1 MMEKK
6 GTILSG
12 MRPTGKLHLGHLI
25 GVLDNWNKLQDEYN
39 CIFEVADWHALTTKY
54 DQTEGLQTNIR
65 EQVIDWISAGIDPDK
80 SIIFVQSHVP
90 EIAELHLLLSM
101 IVSVSR
107 LERNPTYKEQV
118 QELGVKDSI
127 PFGLLEYPVLQAAD
141 ILAFKGTAVP
151 VGEDQLP
158 HIEITREIARR
169 FNYLYDEV
177 FVEPEAKLGKVTKLL
192 GLDGRKMSKSYG
204 NAIYLS
210 DKKEEIE
217 GKVKSMVTDPQRI
230 RLKDPGNPEVCSVY
244 SYHKI
249 FSKGRVDEVAKGCK
263 NASLGCMDCKA
274 ILTESIVD
282 YMTDIHQRRAEL
294 EENPELVDQILADG
308 AQKARKIAKETLE
321 EVRSAMNLKWE

>member
-1 MMEKK
+1 MSKK

-25 GVLDNWNKLQDEYN
+25 GVLDNWKQLQDEYN

-54 DQTEGLQTNIR
+54 EDTTQLQDNIR
-65 EQVIDWISAGIDPDK
+65 GQVIDWIAAGIDPER

-90 EIAELHLLLSM
+90 EIAELNLLLSM

-141 ILAFKGTAVP
+141 ILVFKGTTVP

-158 HIEITREIARR
+158 HIEITRELARR
-169 FNYLYDEV
+169 FNHLYGET
-177 FVEPEAKLGKVTKLL
+177 FPEPEAKLGEVTKLL

-204 NAIYLS
+204 NSIYLADS
-210 DKKEEIE
+210 PEEIAR
-217 GKVKSMVTDPQRI
+217 KVKSMVTDPQRI

-244 SYHKI
+244 SYHKL
-249 FSKGRVDEVAKGCK
+249 FTPDRVEEVGEGCR
-263 NASLGCMDCKA
+263 NATLGCMDCKK
-274 ILTESIVD
+274 ILADSIVD
-282 YMTDIHQRRAEL
+282 YLAEIHEKRREL
-294 EENPELVDQILADG
+294 EANPEIVDEILAEG
-308 AQKARKIAKETLE
+308 AKKARAIAKETLTQ
-321 EVRSAMNLKWE
+321 VRTAMNLR